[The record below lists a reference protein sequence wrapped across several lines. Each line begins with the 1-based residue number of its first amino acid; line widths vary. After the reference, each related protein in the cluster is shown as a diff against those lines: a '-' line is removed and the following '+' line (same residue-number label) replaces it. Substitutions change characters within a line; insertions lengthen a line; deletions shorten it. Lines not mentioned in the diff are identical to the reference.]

1 MNDDPEMKS
10 PSMSEQNIFF
20 DLFPD
25 PILVFTTN
33 GLVVSANSVLL
44 NVINSKKENVIG
56 KHISEIPLINKFGGT
71 FDHVMLNTTKGL
83 ERIEYNN
90 KNYEAVFFHVTHAK
104 EQELMCV
111 ILKDITDFIHLE
123 KELVKRNKELII
135 ISTLSRTFISSE
147 NMDVVIED
155 LLDKILLITDFTIGW
170 LILKEHSSYRLKAS
184 RGLSSGLQ
192 KRIKEGILD
201 SICRNVADMDEPLYI
216 VETSEISDITVLEK
230 EGITFLTAMPLY
242 SNKKIIGFLFLARRD
257 PVTESFDFDTVAL
270 LSLIGNNISL
280 ILDKIK
286 LFQETRR
293 LAITDSLT
301 GLFNRR
307 HFYKHLAI
315 EVARSKRYG
324 NTFSV
329 MLFDIDNFKKIN
341 DTYGHHAGD
350 MALIKISDIFK
361 AVSRETDVIVRF
373 GGEEFIII
381 LPNTTEDAAYALANR
396 IKQTVEEADFK
407 ISTRERI
414 RLTLS
419 GGIASFPGNA
429 SDEHSLLNAAD
440 QALYAAKAAGKNRIY
455 CFKNT
460 SGEKN
465 IQKTTKS

>member
-1 MNDDPEMKS
+1 MHGDRTLQLPPILKENL
-10 PSMSEQNIFF
+10 FF

-25 PILVFTTN
+25 AIVIFSPDGTVLF
-33 GLVVSANSVLL
+33 ANAVLL
-44 NVINSKKENVIG
+44 HIISSTKENIIG
-56 KHISEIPLINKFGGT
+56 RHMSEIPLINKFSGE
-71 FDHVMLNTTKGL
+71 FDQMKLNTAKSL

-90 KNYEAVFFHVTHAK
+90 RHFEAIIFHVARVQD
-104 EQELMCV
+104 QECLCV
-111 ILKDITDFIHLE
+111 ILKDVTDFIHLE
-123 KELVKRNKELII
+123 QELVKRNKELII

-192 KRIKEGILD
+192 KEIDEGMLD
-201 SICRNVADMDEPLYI
+201 AVYNNVADMDEPLTI
-216 VETSEISDITVLEK
+216 LETSEISDMTALEK
-230 EGITFLTAMPLY
+230 DGIDSLTAMPLC
-242 SNKKIIGFLFLARRD
+242 SNKKIIGFLFLARKD
-257 PVTESFDFDTVAL
+257 TVTESFDFDTVAL

-307 HFYKHLAI
+307 HFYKHLSI
-315 EVARSKRYG
+315 EIARSKRYG

-341 DTYGHHAGD
+341 DTYGHYAGD
-350 MALIKISDIFK
+350 KVLIKISDIFK
-361 AVSRETDVIVRF
+361 AVSRETDIIVRF

-381 LPNTTEDAAYALANR
+381 LPNTKEDAAYALANR
-396 IKQTVEEADFK
+396 IKHTVEETDFK
-407 ISTRERI
+407 ISSKEKI

-419 GGIASFPGNA
+419 GGIASFPDNA

-440 QALYAAKAAGKNRIY
+440 QALYAAKASGKNRIS

-460 SGEKN
+460 PYEKN
-465 IQKTTKS
+465 IQKTTQS